1 MAVCNDKICEA
12 VIGCCES
19 LKPSLCGVRGVVMPE
34 TSCKQLRLEGVDDVT
49 INQGIGIDLA
59 DGVHAYDGDG
69 NEIEVVIDPNE
80 IDKCD
85 VGIHSVKYT
94 AMGKGDSRRPVI
106 CGKNALDIG
115 TACDDLTSI
124 EAVRTVTIEQID
136 PPTISGIE
144 DMEVADGT
152 VFDPMDGVSAVD
164 GNGNSVDVEFEGD
177 YPVAVSGEIVTFDNE
192 SSKPA
197 RSLKVALEPIQDL
210 NGYDKPW
217 VGGAGKN
224 KVDITSATVSAQTIL
239 YSVSL
244 NAGTYTLSAICTNN
258 TSISGYLSIR
268 LNGVAKGT
276 VTIGSGD
283 SGTRKSATFTI
294 SEDASYDVVGS
305 GASSGYNF
313 TVSNVQLESG
323 STMTDFAPYSNIC
336 PISGHTEADAYVTGI
351 NVWDEEWELGG
362 VDNITG
368 EPTTETNKI
377 RSKNFIS
384 ILPSKNY
391 YAYVGNSAPLGLRFY
406 DADKTFIGINSNA
419 KNTVFTTPSNAY
431 FMKFAN
437 GGSSV
442 PITTYNNDIS
452 INYPSTDTEY
462 HAYEGQTYHT
472 DLGQTVYGGTLDVVS
487 GELVVDRAKFWM
499 QSSPKW
505 DRLTTQN
512 PNGTVFRERNDAVN
526 DLVPWAEGR
535 EFAMS
540 NVFTPS
546 ALDSPTMATQEANS
560 FRYYTDSQG
569 YGRLVVVYGEPN
581 GGTSLTEFKQ
591 ALTEMGAYF
600 IAKLEEPEIYWL
612 TPQQINAL
620 IGVNNV
626 WADDSDNVEV
636 VYTKA
641 LPQSGSV
648 TLLEGVYYVTYTA
661 EDECGNKTEVTRR
674 IVVGDGN
681 KLCKMRLCE
690 GFADCSQNR
699 TCEAYTCQAYTACE

>member
-1 MAVCNDKICEA
+1 MADCNNLIA
-12 VIGCCES
+12 NM
-19 LKPSLCGVRGVVMPE
+19 CGGRGVVMPE
-34 TSCKQLRLEGVDDVT
+34 TSCKSLRLEGVSDVT

-210 NGYDKPW
+210 NGYDHPW
-217 VGGAGKN
+217 AG
-224 KVDITSATVSAQTIL
+224 
-239 YSVSL
+239 
-244 NAGTYTLSAICTNN
+244 
-258 TSISGYLSIR
+258 
-268 LNGVAKGT
+268 
-276 VTIGSGD
+276 
-283 SGTRKSATFTI
+283 
-294 SEDASYDVVGS
+294 GS
-305 GASSGYNF
+305 GANKYDNSIAVDNSRFTATGTGAVNGLSRSDYIEITPNESYYFMGVTPNNSGYSGVFWYDENKAFVRADGASGTTPSTPINLAVTAPSTAKYVGINMF
-313 TVSNVQLESG
+313 TTNKDNGAVNYP
-323 STMTDFAPYSNIC
+323 STVTEWTPYSNIC
-336 PISGHTEADAYVTGI
+336 PISGHTEVDAYVTGI
-351 NVWDEEWELGG
+351 NVWDEEWEVGG
-362 VDNITG
+362 IGAIDG
-368 EPTTETNKI
+368 LDDASTTTI
-377 RSKNFIS
+377 RSKNYIPV
-384 ILPSKNY
+384 LPNTSY
-391 YAYVGNSAPLGLRFY
+391 YVKYPWTGNVRTRFY
-406 DADKTFIGINSNA
+406 DADKNYLGYVQKDGTAVYSDS
-419 KNTVFTTPSNAY
+419 VFVTPDDCHY
-431 FMKFAN
+431 MRFQTKD
-437 GGSSV
+437 GTG
-442 PITTYNNDIS
+442 TTYNNIS
-452 INYPSTDTEY
+452 INHPSTDHGY
-462 HAYEGQTYHT
+462 HAYEGATYHT

-487 GELVVDRAKFWM
+487 GELVVDRAMVTYDGSEAWGLNTSTKPWLFATNAPNDLK
-499 QSSPKW
+499 QGNAISLYVKKSNIFEPTSNIW
-505 DRLTTQN
+505 DRSGYGMLNNFTSFLVGY
-512 PNGTVFRERNDAVN
+512 PDANGDA
-526 DLVPWAEGR
+526 
-535 EFAMS
+535 
-540 NVFTPS
+540 NVFK
-546 ALDSPTMATQEANS
+546 S
-560 FRYYTDSQG
+560 FLSSNPLQ
-569 YGRLVVVYGEPN
+569 VVYE
-581 GGTSLTEFKQ
+581 L
-591 ALTEMGAYF
+591 A
-600 IAKLEEPEIYWL
+600 
-612 TPQQINAL
+612 TPQTYTLTAQQVAL
-620 IGVNNV
+620 LMGTNNV
-626 WADDSDNVEV
+626 WSDAGEVTV